1 MIENEIAISNHTRE
15 EIYFK
20 IENIINFMI
29 SAVDRGLVAEG
40 VLPGS
45 IQLHRKAKSLF
56 QKAKSQT
63 SEHDSFL
70 VYLNAYCEA
79 ASEENAAG
87 NIVVTAPTSGA
98 SGVIP
103 GIIYF

>member
-56 QKAKSQT
+56 PKAKSQT
-63 SEHDSFL
+63 SEHDSF
-70 VYLNAYCEA
+70 
-79 ASEENAAG
+79 
-87 NIVVTAPTSGA
+87 
-98 SGVIP
+98 
-103 GIIYF
+103 